1 MRKYLRI
8 YLTVFLFLFSDLENG
23 FQLHNRSAYN
33 CFNMCICIVE
43 YFIAIYCL
51 TYFHFGAEQYATLFL
66 KTYGQY
72 NIRV

>member
-1 MRKYLRI
+1 MVFNYTTEVRI
-8 YLTVFLFLFSDLENG
+8 IIS
-23 FQLHNRSAYN
+23 
-33 CFNMCICIVE
+33 ICAFVYE
-43 YFIAIYCL
+43 YFIAFYCL